1 MELKKYFEIIHLA
14 EKLKNTTRHCVTSA
28 GRTESV
34 AEHSWRAAL
43 MAYFLKDEFPKAD
56 INKVILMCIF
66 HDMGEAFTG
75 DIPTFE
81 KNKNDE
87 KKENEILYDWINSL
101 PRNYSQELKELF
113 DEMNEQ
119 QTVEAKIYKAI
130 DKTEAVIQHNESPIS
145 SWLEL
150 EYELQKNYGKE
161 NCEFSEYMKNFRSQ
175 ILDDTNKKIQE
186 GK

>member
-1 MELKKYFEIIHLA
+1 M
-14 EKLKNTTRHCVTSA
+14 
-28 GRTESV
+28 
-34 AEHSWRAAL
+34 
-43 MAYFLKDEFPKAD
+43 
-56 INKVILMCIF
+56 NK
-66 HDMGEAFTG
+66 
-75 DIPTFE
+75 
-81 KNKNDE
+81 
-87 KKENEILYDWINSL
+87 
-101 PRNYSQELKELF
+101 
-113 DEMNEQ
+113 

>member
-14 EKLKNTTRHCVTSA
+14 ENLKNTTRHCVTSA

-87 KKENEILYDWINSL
+87 KNENEILYDWINSL

>member
-14 EKLKNTTRHCVTSA
+14 ENIKNTTRHCVTST
-28 GRTESV
+28 GRKESV

-43 MAYFLKDEFPKAD
+43 MAYFLKDEFPQAD
-56 INKVILMCIF
+56 INKVIMMCIF

-87 KKENEILYDWINSL
+87 KNENKILYEWINSL
-101 PRNYSQELKELF
+101 PTNYSQELKELF

-130 DKTEAVIQHNESPIS
+130 DKTEAVIQHNDSPIS

>member
-14 EKLKNTTRHCVTSA
+14 ENLKNTTRHCVTST

-43 MAYFLKDEFPKAD
+43 MAYFLKDEFPQAD

-87 KKENEILYDWINSL
+87 KNENEILYDWINSL

-119 QTVEAKIYKAI
+119 QTVESKIYKAI